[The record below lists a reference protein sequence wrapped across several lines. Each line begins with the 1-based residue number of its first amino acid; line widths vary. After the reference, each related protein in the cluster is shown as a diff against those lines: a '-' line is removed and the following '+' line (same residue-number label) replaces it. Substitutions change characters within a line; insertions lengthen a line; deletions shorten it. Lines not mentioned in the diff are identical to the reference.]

1 MIIAIAFLKG
11 LLAVI
16 AVLTTITVVV
26 LSVDWVVNK
35 VKERLA
41 ANKRHK
47 VVFADLRETVDE
59 YIKKQKDS
67 QEEYSMDDLERMCQ
81 EAPYVFADYDIDTGE
96 VLNYTG
102 VDAETIDSKVKNK
115 LKERGGIV
123 VFDS

>member
-35 VKERLA
+35 VKKRLA

-47 VVFADLRETVDE
+47 VVFADLKETVDE

-102 VDAETIDSKVKNK
+102 VDAETIDSEVKNK